1 MCTIAP
7 HEVQRP
13 YSHSFIC
20 FAARERGGKGIEYT
34 LQENKHGW
42 DMAKVYRLAGTT
54 FSTDEFYF
62 MTRVGEVLLVP
73 SGPAR
78 DELTTAIT
86 CVYYTPPHLRNK
98 CAHETISVL
107 RALHSVHMEKRTIY
121 AAKKERRAFSLESS
135 ASAMVAFYPNS

>member
-7 HEVQRP
+7 HVVLRP
-13 YSHSFIC
+13 YSHSVIC

-98 CAHETISVL
+98 CAYETISVL

-121 AAKKERRAFSLESS
+121 RTQQKKKEEPFL
-135 ASAMVAFYPNS
+135 